1 MAAKK
6 KQPPRSKSVW
16 KAKANKPDYLRALD
30 EACAAIAADNA
41 KAIAQASA
49 RARRRGLH

>member
-1 MAAKK
+1 MPAKK
-6 KQPPRSKSVW
+6 KQPHRSKSVR
-16 KAKANKPDYLRALD
+16 KERPEKPEYLRVLD

>member
-1 MAAKK
+1 MAARK
-6 KQPPRSKSVW
+6 KQPARSKSAR
-16 KAKANKPDYLRALD
+16 KATPEKPDYLRALD

-41 KAIAQASA
+41 KSIAQASA